1 MVMVTVVL
9 FKLIFT
15 VITLHR
21 TFADKPDIVGKKAK
35 EKKKA
40 AKKPGDQCPLG

>member
-21 TFADKPDIVGKKAK
+21 TFADKPDIVGGGK
-35 EKKKA
+35 E
-40 AKKPGDQCPLG
+40 QRNQEINVL

>member
-21 TFADKPDIVGKKAK
+21 TFADKPDIVGKKA
-35 EKKKA
+35 

>member
-35 EKKKA
+35 GKKK
-40 AKKPGDQCPLG
+40 QQRNQEINVL

>member
-21 TFADKPDIVGKKAK
+21 TFADKPDIVGKKA
-35 EKKKA
+35 EKKK
-40 AKKPGDQCPLG
+40 KQQRNQDIDVL

>member
-21 TFADKPDIVGKKAK
+21 TFADKPDIVGEKAK
-35 EKKKA
+35 EKKK
-40 AKKPGDQCPLG
+40 QQRNQEINVL

>member
-21 TFADKPDIVGKKAK
+21 TFADKPDIVGKKEK
-35 EKKKA
+35 EKKK
-40 AKKPGDQCPLG
+40 QQRNQEINVL